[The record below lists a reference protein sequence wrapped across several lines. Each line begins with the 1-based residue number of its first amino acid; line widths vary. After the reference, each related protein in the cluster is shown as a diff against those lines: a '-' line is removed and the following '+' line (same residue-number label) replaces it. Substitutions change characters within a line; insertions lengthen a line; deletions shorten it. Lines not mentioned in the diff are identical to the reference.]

1 MSVFEQYKN
10 SRVLWVITALV
21 LIMVIAL
28 GFLFYMA
35 WGKPSEPPV
44 ESSSS
49 AAASSVTP
57 ASSSRVSVPTSSRPS
72 VSPSSQTTSPSTS
85 SSQVSSVPIN
95 TPAYGVPTY
104 SRPSVIDIT
113 PGAVST
119 LTGRSLLVSLPGLH
133 DAVGTYDQLHVSA
146 HGATVANK
154 TVLGDLV
161 ITSDVKNG
169 WVVLE
174 NILVKGNILLYGG
187 GTVTLRDVTAA
198 GMTAVRADAGVTN
211 ILLEGDT
218 TVQNLTA
225 RHHITIDEDGLTPGF
240 DGIRR
245 ITTSTGIPLWQSV
258 TIIDGTIDA
267 FTTQV
272 MTNLNVLKGARVLL
286 VTAQAQTHIEGDGT
300 VGKLIVENDDVT
312 YSLRPGSI
320 STASGYYSPEQR
332 SNSLGEPE
340 TSTPSDSGEEITRL
354 GAPSALTITENDAED
369 LIFGFT
375 HDGVGVSQFR
385 ATCYINGA
393 VIQNT
398 ILTSNLRSWTIEDLY
413 MTVDDTVKLTV
424 RAESSKG
431 TDYHSLYAEK
441 SVTVTRLTKPTGLSM
456 TVSGDLTFSFN
467 PVNGA
472 SSYRLIPYL
481 DDVALPQ
488 LTPILSGGKMT
499 ATLAAPQPGIYHFT
513 AKALVSRLL
522 TYDSNTEES
531 DPITLT
537 KISSPTGTV
546 TPASGS
552 IALNLTAQTG
562 ASGYRAWC
570 NGTLLS
576 ADDSTGLTYTKLFS
590 AAGEYIFTASALGNG
605 STVLDS
611 DTVEIGRHTVTG
623 ISAATNLSLSY
634 SGGVITATFTGSSGA
649 SGYDVTLTKNNV
661 PVVLT
666 YASGTT
672 YTATAAL
679 ADGDSLALSV
689 VAQGDGISTLDSNLS
704 STTRIVTQL
713 TAPTN
718 LTFAGDGSGKAVF
731 GFSRINGAQSYT
743 VTYTVG
749 GSPLTLSVA
758 QPASGSTVSYTASF
772 DADTVTDFKVKA
784 IGSNFVLSSP
794 DSSTMT
800 VVALSVPSLTIT
812 ADKSGADNNLH
823 LSFTP
828 QIGVT
833 YEVLPLTLI
842 GSTPTTGSALT
853 AVSGVYTW
861 SPTAVYDTGS
871 GTVKLGFW
879 VNATRTGNASTTYLS
894 DSADATLQLG
904 VDLSAP
910 AGLAV
915 TASGGADTLFAFNP
929 VNGAGGYI
937 VAYTTAGG
945 TTDISGTFTLT
956 GGTYQS
962 VVTGVVPADVT
973 GYSVTATGNDYF
985 PDKTTTLP

>member
-35 WGKPSEPPV
+35 WGKPNETPINPSIG
-44 ESSSS
+44 SSGT
-49 AAASSVTP
+49 SSV
-57 ASSSRVSVPTSSRPS
+57 ASASSRVSVPTSSKPS
-72 VSPSSQTTSPSTS
+72 VSPSSQTTSPS
-85 SSQVSSVPIN
+85 SSQASSVPSS
-95 TPAYGVPTY
+95 TPAAGVPTY
-104 SRPSVIDIT
+104 SPLPVIDIS

-119 LTGRSLLVSLPGLH
+119 LTGRSLLVALPGLH
-133 DAVGTYDQLHVSA
+133 DTVGTYDQLHISA

-169 WVVLE
+169 WVILE
-174 NILVKGNILLYGG
+174 NVLVKGNIMLYGG

-198 GMTAVRADAGVTN
+198 GMTAGRTDAGVTN
-211 ILLEGDT
+211 ILFEGET

-240 DGIRR
+240 DGVRR
-245 ITTSTGIPLWQSV
+245 ITTSAGRPLWQSV
-258 TIIDGTIDA
+258 TIIDGTIDS

-286 VTAQAQTHIEGDGT
+286 VTAQAQTHIEGDGI
-300 VGKLIVENDDVT
+300 VSKLVVENDDVT

-332 SNSLGEPE
+332 SYSLGEPE
-340 TSTPSDSGEEITRL
+340 PSSPSDSGDEIVRL
-354 GAPSALTITENDAED
+354 GTPTALTVTENASQD
-369 LIFGFT
+369 LIFSFT
-375 HDGVGVSQFR
+375 HDGAGVSQFR
-385 ATCYINGA
+385 ATCYVNG
-393 VIQNT
+393 T
-398 ILTSNLRSWTIEDLY
+398 IYENKVLASDIRSWSVEDLDL
-413 MTVDDTVKLTV
+413 TADDIVKLVV

-431 TDYHSLYAEK
+431 ADYHSLYAEK
-441 SVTVTRLTKPTGLSM
+441 SVTVTRLAKPTGLAM
-456 TVSGDLTFSFN
+456 TVSGDLTFSFD
-467 PVNGA
+467 PVSGA
-472 SSYRLIPYL
+472 TSYRLIPYR
-481 DDVALPQ
+481 DDVALDQ
-488 LTPILSGGKMT
+488 LTPTLSGGKMT
-499 ATLAAPQPGIYHFT
+499 ATLASPQPGVYHFSV
-513 AKALVSRLL
+513 KALVSKLL
-522 TYDSNTEES
+522 SHNSNTEES

-546 TPASGS
+546 TPVSGS
-552 IALNLTAQTG
+552 IALNLNAQAG

-576 ADDSTGLTYTKLFS
+576 PDDSTGLTYTKPFS
-590 AAGEYIFTASALGNG
+590 AADDYVFTASALGNG

-634 SGGVITATFTGSSGA
+634 SGGVITASFTGSSGA
-649 SGYDVTLTKNNV
+649 AGYDVALTKNSV
-661 PVVLT
+661 PVALT
-666 YASGTT
+666 HVTGTT
-672 YTATAAL
+672 YTAAAAL
-679 ADGDSLALSV
+679 AAGDSLALSV
-689 VAQGDGISTLDSNLS
+689 VALGDGISTLDSNLS
-704 STTRIVTQL
+704 STTRTVTQL
-713 TAPTN
+713 SVPAN
-718 LTFAGDGSGKAVF
+718 LTFAADGSNKAVF
-731 GFSRINGAQSYT
+731 GFSRIDGAQSYT
-743 VTYTVG
+743 LTYTVG
-749 GSPLTLSVA
+749 GSPSTLSVT

-784 IGSNFVLSSP
+784 IGSNFVLSSL

-800 VVALSVPSLTIT
+800 VVALSVPSLTVT

-828 QIGVT
+828 EASVT

-861 SPTAVYDTGS
+861 SPTAIYDTGS
-871 GTVKLGFW
+871 GTVKLGFR
-879 VNATRTGNASTTYLS
+879 VTATRAGSSSITYLS

-904 VDLSAP
+904 VDLTAP
-910 AGLAV
+910 SGLAV
-915 TASGGADTLFAFNP
+915 TASGGTNTLFAFNP
-929 VNGAGGYI
+929 VKGASDYT
-937 VAYTTAGG
+937 VSYTTAGG
-945 TTDISGTFTLT
+945 TTDISGAFTLT

-962 VVTGVVPADVT
+962 VVIGVVPADVT
-973 GYSVTATGNDYF
+973 GYSVTAIGNDYF
-985 PDKTTTLP
+985 PDKTTTWP